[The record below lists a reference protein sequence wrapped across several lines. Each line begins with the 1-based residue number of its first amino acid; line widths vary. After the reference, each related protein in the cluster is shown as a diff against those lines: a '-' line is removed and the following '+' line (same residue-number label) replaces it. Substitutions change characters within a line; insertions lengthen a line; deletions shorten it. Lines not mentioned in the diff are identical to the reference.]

1 MKEKNQ
7 LMLLLY
13 YNQNHFDLIYDKN
26 DIVEGVKLINN
37 INKHGDVEIFNK
49 EDIKNEGI
57 KYLNNHCGKDACY
70 HYLITEHLYL

>member
-57 KYLNNHCGKDACY
+57 KYHKDE
-70 HYLITEHLYL
+70 ISEPKN